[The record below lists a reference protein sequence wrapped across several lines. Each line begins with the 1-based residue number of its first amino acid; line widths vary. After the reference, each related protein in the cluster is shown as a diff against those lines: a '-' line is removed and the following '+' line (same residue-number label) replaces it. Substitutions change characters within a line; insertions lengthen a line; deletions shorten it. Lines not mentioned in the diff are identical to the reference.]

1 MERHI
6 NNDGREHQRIIIRSG
21 RRRDDQEK
29 EKASHSLG
37 DIPHKGMLSKTY
49 QELSL
54 KINNNNKMT
63 QLKNEQVWKETSPKK
78 VHKWPI
84 KHVKRH
90 SASQVI
96 VELHIKTVQY
106 PEHIYW
112 NSLHQKYWHRRRLA
126 RAWSN
131 RNSSSLPVGMQN
143 GTAAFKDSLS
153 LSHEART
160 FLSTAAESYHTIQQS
175 HSIVLTQVSWNLCP
189 CQNLHTNV

>member
-21 RRRDDQEK
+21 RRREDQEK

-37 DIPHKGMLSKTY
+37 DIPHKGMVSKTY
-49 QELSL
+49 QELAL

-63 QLKNEQVWKETSPKK
+63 QLKNEQVWTETSPKK
-78 VHKWPI
+78 VYKWPI

-90 SASQVI
+90 SASQVT

-106 PEHIYW
+106 PKHIYW
-112 NSLHQKYWHRRRLA
+112 NSQHQKYWHRRRLA

-131 RNSSSLPVGMQN
+131 RNSSSLLVGMQN

-160 FLSTAAESYHTIQQS
+160 FLSPAAESYHTIQQS

-189 CQNLHTNV
+189 CQNLHANV